1 MTSIVDIL
9 TTFYNALKTKFATK
23 EDVKQPDYIQNDSTA
38 ADYIKNRPFYT
49 EPTNIN
55 ITWDGNTTGLTA
67 SSKNHYYKVSDLVFT
82 LEQFEAMTFTDNSGS
97 EYLIG
102 SGFIINGNNV
112 LSYGDMGPVI
122 ATIDNAGGIPGGWSD
137 IFPEAGVY
145 FPANGW
151 VVSLKGTAENIVK
164 LDNKFLDLSD
174 YSTKA
179 DLSDKMDKSN
189 PTGTGSFSLNRKADT
204 TVGDY
209 SFAEGY
215 NNEASGNYSH
225 AEGFETTAS
234 SDYSHA
240 EGMGT
245 IAASFNQHIQGAYNI
260 VDAAYADIIGNG
272 DGDAYRSNA
281 ATVDWNG
288 NAWYAGDVYVGSTSG
303 TNKDEGSKKLATEE
317 YVDSKQVQH
326 DYNQNDSTAADYIK
340 NRPFYSGDPVE
351 SVIIPE
357 TTVTFSE
364 KSGLMAA
371 TWPENFDLVDGQTYT
386 ISWDG
391 TDYVC
396 TGILFNNIPIV
407 GNLAFLGAG
416 EDTGEP
422 FIFVNQGQWAVFST
436 ESATEHVISISE
448 FAVEV
453 VKIDEKYLPEAT
465 NIASGIAKIQVRN
478 LDTTKSYS
486 TEEIEEIYK
495 SVRAGAAIYLTYGS
509 VIVDVSYRQNDHF
522 TYMLFNGQENTI
534 RPVDGVWDFTN
545 RETTYRS
552 SVFFSA
558 SYSDYAKISCDA
570 FSGVGGNTGSGYE
583 LVVTNMSGFGGDYI
597 QADNAIVLKLLGA
610 PYYLYVSAN
619 KNGEIEVIKKA
630 VGSAS
635 SVDKTTLFKNGD
647 DSMILK
653 SSTEGSNKKF
663 KITVDDTGAIS
674 ATEVS

>member
-9 TTFYNALKTKFATK
+9 TTFYNAIKTKFATK
-23 EDVKQPDYIQNDSTA
+23 EDVKQPDYIQNDSAA
-38 ADYIKNRPFYT
+38 ADYIKNRPFYS

-145 FPANGW
+145 FPASGW

-174 YSTKA
+174 YSTKT

-189 PTGTGSFSLNRKADT
+189 PTGTGSFSLNRKSDT

-245 IAASFNQHIQGAYNI
+245 KAASFNQHVQGTYNI

-272 DGDAYRSNA
+272 AGDAYRSNA
-281 ATVDWNG
+281 ATVDWSG
-288 NAWYAGDVYVGSTSG
+288 NTWYAGDVYVGSTSG

-340 NRPFYSGDPVE
+340 NRPFYTGDSVE
-351 SVIIPE
+351 TMLVEES
-357 TTVTFSE
+357 TVTFANANGTIYMGQIQSNFE
-364 KSGLMAA
+364 A
-371 TWPENFDLVDGQTYT
+371 TVGELFKVY
-386 ISWDG
+386 WDG
-391 TDYVC
+391 TTYESPCVNFSES
-396 TGILFNNIPIV
+396 LFI
-407 GNLAFLGAG
+407 GNLSITGVG
-416 EDTGEP
+416 SDTGEP
-422 FIFVNQGQWAVFST
+422 FLMYVINGMGIEIYT
-436 ESATEHVISISE
+436 LDTSASHTFSISG
-448 FAVEV
+448 F
-453 VKIDEKYLPEAT
+453 
-465 NIASGIAKIQVRN
+465 
-478 LDTTKSYS
+478 
-486 TEEIEEIYK
+486 
-495 SVRAGAAIYLTYGS
+495 
-509 VIVDVSYRQNDHF
+509 
-522 TYMLFNGQENTI
+522 
-534 RPVDGVWDFTN
+534 
-545 RETTYRS
+545 
-552 SVFFSA
+552 
-558 SYSDYAKISCDA
+558 IS
-570 FSGVGGNTGSGYE
+570 
-583 LVVTNMSGFGGDYI
+583 
-597 QADNAIVLKLLGA
+597 
-610 PYYLYVSAN
+610 
-619 KNGEIEVIKKA
+619 EVIQIP
-630 VGSAS
+630 
-635 SVDKTTLFKNGD
+635 DKYISDTFRDVVIAGNPLNWSEDNWTKYYNLFKNGKLLKINNIASSNGEGYILSMFYSTGIYNMSVI
-647 DSMILK
+647 DSTGDLYKLGINQKNEKNEFYWAPIIYGNEFYFRYIKTGSNTDSVKSEEYQRLELSDGLKFTTKNANEGAVKQKVMLEGDKEIILS
-653 SSTEGSNKKF
+653 SSTSGSAKKF
-663 KITVDDTGAIS
+663 KITVDDSGTIS